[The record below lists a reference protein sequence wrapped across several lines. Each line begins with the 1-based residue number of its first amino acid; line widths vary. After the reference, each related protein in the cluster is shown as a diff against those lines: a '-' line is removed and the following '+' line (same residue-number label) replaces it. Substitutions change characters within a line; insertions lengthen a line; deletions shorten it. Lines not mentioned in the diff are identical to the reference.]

1 MEKITS
7 VDNKLIKSI
16 KKLNNDKKYRDVT
29 NLFVAESYRVIK
41 TLIESKVVCR
51 NLLATHDSKY
61 FGEAVRYN
69 KQGITVDE
77 INHKIYES
85 ISSLSTADG
94 MVAVFVKPN
103 NKFSLETNKKYVVL
117 DRIQNP
123 GNLGTI
129 IRTAVAF
136 NIDGIII
143 TNDSVDLYH
152 PNIVRATMG
161 SLVNVPVKVST
172 SLLDVIKNCKI
183 KGITTYATSLNTK
196 AKPLSEVNFTK
207 SAAVIFGN
215 EGQGLNNN
223 DIKACDENI
232 YIPISNK
239 IDSIN
244 VSTAASIVMYQ
255 LAKR

>member
-1 MEKITS
+1 
-7 VDNKLIKSI
+7 
-16 KKLNNDKKYRDVT
+16 
-29 NLFVAESYRVIK
+29 LFVAESYRVIK
-41 TLIESKVVCR
+41 TLIENKIVCR
-51 NLLATHDSKY
+51 NLLATRDSKY
-61 FGEAVRYN
+61 FGEAVRYS

-85 ISSLSTADG
+85 VSSLSTSDG
-94 MVAVFVKPN
+94 MIAVFVKPN
-103 NKFSLETNKKYVVL
+103 NKFSLETNKKYIVL

-161 SLVNVPVKVST
+161 SLVNMPIKVST
-172 SLLDVIKNCKI
+172 SLMDVIKGCKA
-183 KGITTYATSLNTK
+183 KGIKTYATSLNAQ
-196 AKPLSEVNFTK
+196 AKSLAEVNF
-207 SAAVIFGN
+207 SNSSAVIFGN

-232 YIPISNK
+232 YIPISEK

-244 VSTAASIVMYQ
+244 VSTAASIIMYQ
-255 LAKR
+255 LTKK